1 MRQAFIIGAIFLWVA
16 INILGGLSE
25 QQTLLGQTDPD
36 VVGKDGQPLT
46 QYETLGELQEPEIT
60 DWNVVTMFVK
70 VGKFL
75 VLVGKAIT
83 LWHPALWQGSAL
95 YIYAFLIAPIGISFW
110 VIFVM
115 ALRGIGSS

>member
-1 MRQAFIIGAIFLWVA
+1 MRQAFIIGAIILWVA
-16 INILGGLSE
+16 INILGGLAE
-25 QQTLLGQTDPD
+25 QQTLLGQTDPKI
-36 VVGKDGQPLT
+36 VGKTGEPLT
-46 QYETLGELQEPEIT
+46 QYELLEELQEPEIT

-75 VLVGKAIT
+75 ILVGKAIT